1 MFKNKDNSI
10 SQGIEGD
17 NNQQALN
24 DIYNIHLS
32 ARVRKVPSNIA
43 NLLQGISD
51 MVDSVTPTELDVV
64 AFDLLKKVK
73 HNEIV
78 VYRQHFDFYVE
89 NINLI
94 EAKLKILVEYDALC
108 REKIIKYVRIKWA
121 TIEASSLPDVRIS
134 TLVQLIKNDLLGHST
149 LNLEDIEHV
158 PHVVFYVFSECKIFD
173 KPPC

>member
-1 MFKNKDNSI
+1 MLKNNDNSI
-10 SQGIEGD
+10 SQEIEGD

-24 DIYNIHLS
+24 DIYNIHLP
-32 ARVRKVPSNIA
+32 AGVRIVPSNIA
-43 NLLQGISD
+43 NLLQGISG
-51 MVDSVTPTELDVV
+51 MVDSVTPLELDVI

-89 NINLI
+89 NISLI
-94 EAKLKILVEYDALC
+94 EAKLNILVEYDALC
-108 REKIIKYVRIKWA
+108 KGKIIQYIRTKWA
-121 TIEASSLPDVRIS
+121 TIEASLLPDVRIS
-134 TLVQLIKNDLLGHST
+134 TLVQLIKNDLLQHST
-149 LNLEDIEHV
+149 LSLEDIEHI